1 MFFFADQESDF
12 NISKKNFPENTLVN
26 VNQGTRRID
35 NLYQLLCMGQIVPA
49 QNSPKDINAYN

>member
-35 NLYQLLCMGQIVPA
+35 NLYQLLCIGTDCPC
-49 QNSPKDINAYN
+49 PKFTKRY